1 MKQQYVSSPHSSPS
15 ISAIAAPSAHQQQSP
30 QQAHHNQNSKR
41 PQFFDQ
47 SAQVHFSFISKQH
60 LFLVTEQTIRQV
72 FEQFS
77 AVQDVCLKKS
87 VIDPITKEQNGY
99 GFVHYPLTQEG
110 IQGAIQAARTL
121 QQVFIKDILYDC
133 CLTWSLEAIIS
144 GQFHPQQQ
152 QQQVRQPQQPVRQQ
166 QTQQFSSFSTG
177 NGFANHGNNNQ
188 QLNAGGASAAMKSF
202 QQSSSNS
209 PSFPSVYTPTSVI
222 CVRSTNDSSPSL
234 SSRSSSF
241 YSTSSSSSSTP
252 SATRAAATAE
262 EQMTFWNSFAKE
274 ESSSL
279 FLPTSTTATTNRAA
293 FLTSDSG
300 AEFALDYSTKGRG
313 EFSLF

>member
-1 MKQQYVSSPHSSPS
+1 MKQQHVSSPHSSPS
-15 ISAIAAPSAHQQQSP
+15 ISAIAAPSAHHHQQQQQSH
-30 QQAHHNQNSKR
+30 QQNHVHQNNNKR

-144 GQFHPQQQ
+144 GQFHPHQ
-152 QQQVRQPQQPVRQQ
+152 QPQQPVRQQ
-166 QTQQFSSFSTG
+166 QTQQFSSFPTG
-177 NGFANHGNNNQ
+177 NGFNHHGNNNQ
-188 QLNAGGASAAMKSF
+188 QLNAAGGSAAMKSF

-252 SATRAAATAE
+252 SATRVAATAE
-262 EQMTFWNSFAKE
+262 EQMTFWNSFSKE

-279 FLPTSTTATTNRAA
+279 FLPTSNTMTTNSAA
-293 FLTSDSG
+293 FLTNDS
-300 AEFALDYSTKGRG
+300 AADFPLDYSSKGRG